1 MQGKPCA
8 YEPFACL
15 TQPEH
20 EIPVIIDTG
29 ASTSLTPVIGD
40 FLGDLEPAP
49 MNEIKGLTAKTRVV
63 GKGTVEWAIRDYWN
77 VVCIIRTTAYNVPDA
92 AVRLFS
98 PQAYFQENA
107 NQGKCVIE
115 GIKTVLHLPN
125 GSTMEFPYNP
135 GNNLPIMLRDN
146 PTMAGMTCSD
156 AVFLEQHY
164 SSFMSVAE
172 QTNQNLR
179 PAQKELL
186 QWHFKLGHAGFQ
198 WCQKLF
204 AVPQDP
210 TREQVLKPK
219 TAHVTTCEAPLCA
232 ACQLAKQKR
241 RTPDTPVTRRPEP
254 MVLRRDNLHP
264 GDRVSLDQYIS
275 SLPGRLP
282 HTKGKEDKKDKYT
295 GGTIFVDHASSLIHI
310 VNQVG
315 LTSGETLR
323 AKKKFEQ
330 FADSFGIQIKSYLA
344 DNVPFGTDAFLRNI
358 ESNNQTIEFSGVG
371 AHHQNGVAERS
382 IQTVTQWARAMLLHS
397 VIMWPDQAPFAL
409 ELWPFAMEHAV
420 YLWNNLPN
428 QASNMAPLELFSKSR
443 FPSYNH
449 LRRLHV
455 WGCPAYVLEPKLQ
468 DGKKIPKWNP

>member
-1 MQGKPCA
+1 
-8 YEPFACL
+8 
-15 TQPEH
+15 
-20 EIPVIIDTG
+20 
-29 ASTSLTPVIGD
+29 
-40 FLGDLEPAP
+40 
-49 MNEIKGLTAKTRVV
+49 
-63 GKGTVEWAIRDYWN
+63 
-77 VVCIIRTTAYNVPDA
+77 
-92 AVRLFS
+92 
-98 PQAYFQENA
+98 
-107 NQGKCVIE
+107 
-115 GIKTVLHLPN
+115 
-125 GSTMEFPYNP
+125 
-135 GNNLPIMLRDN
+135 
-146 PTMAGMTCSD
+146 MAGMTCSD
-156 AVFLEQHY
+156 AVFLEHHY

-241 RTPDTPVTRRPEP
+241 RTPETPVTRRTEP
-254 MVLRRDNLHP
+254 MVLRRENLHP

-282 HTKGKEDKKDKYT
+282 HTKGKEAKKDKYT

-330 FADSFGIQIKSYLA
+330 FAETFGIQIKSYLA

-382 IQTVTQWARAMLLHS
+382 IQTVTHITKTSARNF
-397 VIMWPDQAPFAL
+397 QAFDRKSIN
-409 ELWPFAMEHAV
+409 F
-420 YLWNNLPN
+420 
-428 QASNMAPLELFSKSR
+428 QDFS
-443 FPSYNH
+443 
-449 LRRLHV
+449 
-455 WGCPAYVLEPKLQ
+455 
-468 DGKKIPKWNP
+468 

>member
-1 MQGKPCA
+1 
-8 YEPFACL
+8 
-15 TQPEH
+15 
-20 EIPVIIDTG
+20 
-29 ASTSLTPVIGD
+29 
-40 FLGDLEPAP
+40 
-49 MNEIKGLTAKTRVV
+49 
-63 GKGTVEWAIRDYWN
+63 
-77 VVCIIRTTAYNVPDA
+77 
-92 AVRLFS
+92 
-98 PQAYFQENA
+98 
-107 NQGKCVIE
+107 
-115 GIKTVLHLPN
+115 
-125 GSTMEFPYNP
+125 MEFPYNP